1 MKIRGFTLMEMI
13 VTIVIGS
20 FIMLGIAGYARLGM
34 KGYSDSIDRQR
45 LQTQA
50 QFVLEK
56 MSREIRHAVPNS
68 FHEPETGCLEFVPI
82 QYSGFYALAEND
94 IQFLIGNDSSLTD
107 IPNNSRMVINP
118 TRYKDL
124 LSSSS
129 QSIEVGGLNK
139 NGDAFTISGTA
150 SSLGATS
157 VSSRH
162 YIYREG
168 SEISYCFKNDQ
179 VLRNNVIVSE
189 NVLTAESN
197 MHYVEPTLQ
206 RGGIVYL
213 DLVFEQDG
221 ERSAYQQ
228 DVQVLNVP

>member
-20 FIMLGIAGYARLGM
+20 VIMLGIAGYVRLGM

-45 LQTQA
+45 LQTEA

-82 QYSGFYALAEND
+82 RYSGFYALTTND
-94 IQFLIGNDSSLTD
+94 IQFLIGNDSNLNE

-118 TRYKDL
+118 TRYED
-124 LSSSS
+124 LSSST
-129 QSIEVGGLNK
+129 QSVEVGGLKK
-139 NGDAFTISGTA
+139 NGDAFTISGAA

-162 YIYREG
+162 YIYQEG

-179 VLRNNVIVSE
+179 VLRNQVLVSE